1 MSTVSAPA
9 QASTR
14 APVEHGAYRAW
25 LSTEAGSDWVERAVD
40 QVSAWLRGKD
50 RRLDIDLGQDATHV
64 VAGKTITVRRHRKG
78 GQVAFRFT
86 MVEGPVG
93 RRYTTTVMFIG
104 GRTGGWMSLQGTN
117 DAGRWVETPNLATNL
132 LESPGA
138 FTDGGRV
145 VSPELWHVRGG
156 GDRAALLDLL
166 VSDRRGAVFVAA
178 AGHQAPE
185 LATDFARKV
194 EQWTQG
200 ARGLSH
206 VVFLDADSAA
216 WLRNQVGGA
225 LGVAEWT
232 VRTFRPGIDLG
243 SPSSLRL
250 HRTMGLQALID
261 TSEHR
266 LRRLFS
272 RFARQLLDE
281 QPEPAEVIAW
291 RRTFERLD
299 SREAMEG
306 LRRVAERADE
316 SRRRVEHRRTLYV
329 EQRAEAQRLVHDTV
343 ADLVRPTALETAAVE
358 DEEMARLRAIAQEAA
373 AERDAL
379 AQALRR
385 VQDTLMVADL
395 SDASL
400 TELLDAATSNDQDQ
414 QAAAAGAE
422 RIDEL
427 EQQVAALD
435 DKVAEHHDAEWAA
448 RQDATDTL
456 DQLTV
461 LEETVRLLSRQ
472 VAVMAAGGDPAA
484 VDHTPQ
490 DRPAQVPGSWQELV
504 DQFVEWEQFGIII
517 TADAET
523 AADLHEID
531 VDGRCLANVLRALT
545 ALAGYVRA
553 KKDGVHDG
561 GFKSYLEAQPT
572 GYPHYNQSWFA
583 TSETANAMTGD
594 RAKERDLPVP
604 TTISANGV
612 LEMQQHLRIGRI
624 PNLDPRVYIHDDT
637 NGSGVVVIGYIGP
650 HLTTRATAKL
660 NR

>member
-243 SPSSLRL
+243 SPIIPASAPHDGSASLDRHERAPAAAPVL
-250 HRTMGLQALID
+250 EVRTTAARRAARTGRG
-261 TSEHR
+261 HR
-266 LRRLFS
+266 L
-272 RFARQLLDE
+272 ATH
-281 QPEPAEVIAW
+281 V
-291 RRTFERLD
+291 
-299 SREAMEG
+299 
-306 LRRVAERADE
+306 RA
-316 SRRRVEHRRTLYV
+316 
-329 EQRAEAQRLVHDTV
+329 
-343 ADLVRPTALETAAVE
+343 P
-358 DEEMARLRAIAQEAA
+358 
-373 AERDAL
+373 
-379 AQALRR
+379 
-385 VQDTLMVADL
+385 
-395 SDASL
+395 
-400 TELLDAATSNDQDQ
+400 
-414 QAAAAGAE
+414 G
-422 RIDEL
+422 
-427 EQQVAALD
+427 
-435 DKVAEHHDAEWAA
+435 
-448 RQDATDTL
+448 
-456 DQLTV
+456 
-461 LEETVRLLSRQ
+461 LSR
-472 VAVMAAGGDPAA
+472 GHG
-484 VDHTPQ
+484 
-490 DRPAQVPGSWQELV
+490 RPAPG
-504 DQFVEWEQFGIII
+504 
-517 TADAET
+517 
-523 AADLHEID
+523 
-531 VDGRCLANVLRALT
+531 R
-545 ALAGYVRA
+545 
-553 KKDGVHDG
+553 
-561 GFKSYLEAQPT
+561 
-572 GYPHYNQSWFA
+572 
-583 TSETANAMTGD
+583 
-594 RAKERDLPVP
+594 
-604 TTISANGV
+604 
-612 LEMQQHLRIGRI
+612 
-624 PNLDPRVYIHDDT
+624 
-637 NGSGVVVIGYIGP
+637 
-650 HLTTRATAKL
+650 
-660 NR
+660 